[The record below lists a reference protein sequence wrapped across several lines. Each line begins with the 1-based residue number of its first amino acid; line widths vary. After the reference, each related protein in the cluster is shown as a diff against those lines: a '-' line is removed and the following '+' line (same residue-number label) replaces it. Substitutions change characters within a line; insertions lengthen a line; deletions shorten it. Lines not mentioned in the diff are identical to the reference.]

1 MPAPVPSNLVPSS
14 GAPPSSFE
22 EAYHEYAQRAA
33 RWAHLL
39 GGADVDV
46 EDVVQEVFF
55 VVSRKLAAFQGEGTF
70 TSWLFEVTR
79 KIVANHRRR
88 QAWRFWRSTPEVL
101 ESVPSLALGPDAELE
116 RRRLRALLFRALD
129 RLPER
134 YRAVFV
140 LYEIEGL
147 STQAIS
153 DLCRLNLSTVKVQL
167 ARARH
172 RFIEAYR
179 RQLRREEEPT
189 ATTWESMGRAT
200 TDRLLAARLGKGK
213 L

>member
-1 MPAPVPSNLVPSS
+1 MPVPVPNNVVASP
-14 GAPPSSFE
+14 GVPPSSFE
-22 EAYHEYAQRAA
+22 EAYRDYAQRTA
-33 RWAHLL
+33 RWAQLL

-70 TSWLFEVTR
+70 TSWLFDVTR

-88 QAWRFWRSTPEVL
+88 QAWRFWRSAPEVL
-101 ESVPSLALGPDAELE
+101 ERVPSLALGPDAELE
-116 RRRLRALLFRALD
+116 RHRLRALLFRALD
-129 RLPER
+129 RLPEH

-140 LYEIEGL
+140 LYEIEGQ
-147 STQAIS
+147 STHAIS
-153 DLCRLNLSTVKVQL
+153 ELCRLNLSTVKVQL

-179 RQLRREEEPT
+179 RQLRRDASPT
-189 ATTWESMGRAT
+189 DATWDTP
-200 TDRLLAARLGKGK
+200 DRLLAARLGKGK